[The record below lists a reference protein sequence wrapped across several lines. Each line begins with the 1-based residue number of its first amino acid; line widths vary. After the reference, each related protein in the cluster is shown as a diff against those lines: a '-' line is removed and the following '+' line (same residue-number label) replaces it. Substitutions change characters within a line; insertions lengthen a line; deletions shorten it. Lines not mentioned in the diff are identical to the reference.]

1 MSTLLPHQ
9 GEGWDGG
16 GFRLHKLKRQTVLF
30 SRGLRSRMTDAEQ
43 KLWRELRF
51 EQLGVKFR
59 RQHPIGDYVI
69 DFACI
74 KERLCIEVDG
84 AQHAQQALYDERRTG
99 FLKQQ
104 GYRVLRFSD
113 REVLTSIESV
123 KEAIWNA
130 LQESKPPPP

>member
-1 MSTLLPHQ
+1 M
-9 GEGWDGG
+9 
-16 GFRLHKLKRQTVLF
+16 HKLKRQTVLF

-99 FLKQQ
+99 FLKQH

-130 LQESKPPPP
+130 LQESKPPPPWPSP